1 MKQTTKIKI
10 ENYLKNLKTDIYILN
25 YVDIEEIDLENP
37 FYSIRDM
44 IIENGGFNIE
54 IIYYSEAIKYLKE
67 NDPSLKESLEIA
79 IDFGYNIKDINSEL
93 LASLLASE
101 VAVIKFKNL
110 KNEIEDFFIDMI
122 KSEY

>member
-1 MKQTTKIKI
+1 MKTETKVKI
-10 ENYLKNLKTDIYILN
+10 ENYLKNLKSEIYILD
-25 YVDIEEIDLENP
+25 YIDVEEIDIENP
-37 FYSIRDM
+37 YYSIRDI

-54 IIYYSEAIKYLKE
+54 IIYYSEAIQYLKE
-67 NDPSLKESLEIA
+67 NDPSLKDSIEIA

-101 VAVIKFKNL
+101 IAL
-110 KNEIEDFFIDMI
+110 NEFHTLQTQIEDFFIDMI